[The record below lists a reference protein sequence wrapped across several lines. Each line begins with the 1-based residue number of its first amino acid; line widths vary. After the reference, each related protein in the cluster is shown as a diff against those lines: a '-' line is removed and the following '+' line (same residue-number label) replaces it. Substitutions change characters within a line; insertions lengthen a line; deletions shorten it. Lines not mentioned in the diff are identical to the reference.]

1 MIIDE
6 GFNADLKYAME
17 AKVPARTKAKWKTA
31 TTEHMI
37 KLEEPHARAMSLF
50 QDPRA
55 KYAA

>member
-37 KLEEPHARAMSLF
+37 KLEEPHARAMTRL
-50 QDPRA
+50 
-55 KYAA
+55 